1 MEFIS
6 IKLSFLILA
15 FIPLSESRNVIS
27 PNLTIQHGQE
37 LQKAI
42 DNVISHSPLS
52 RKILE
57 KTFEEGLGH
66 KEYNDIETCKN
77 SIKYNIKG
85 NFNLS
90 SHNLICKCY

>member
-1 MEFIS
+1 MFV
-6 IKLSFLILA
+6 L
-15 FIPLSESRNVIS
+15 IPLSESEYVIS

-37 LQKAI
+37 FQKAI

-57 KTFEEGLGH
+57 KTFGEDLGG

-90 SHNLICKCY
+90 THNLICKFYGNNLYFYL